1 MKYIKRHRLLYNVV
15 FKLKKWNDYRK
26 DGLNIYKT
34 ILVNFKLFPLK
45 EALKFP
51 IFVFGKL
58 KIYHLGTV
66 IIESPIFT
74 GMIELGRNRDRF
86 KASAG
91 SAMIDNRG
99 IIIFK
104 GAVHFSIDYG
114 IYSQPTGRIEFG
126 KFCFLGNNVKLY
138 AYNKIVIGMGCSITS
153 EVQIFDSGFHFMKN
167 VETGEIGNIMGQV
180 VIGNW
185 CWIGNR
191 TTIARKTILPD
202 YSVVTSNSLVNK
214 DFSME
219 KFPLIGGI
227 PARKIS
233 NSLVRIFNR
242 EDENHLWAYFV
253 EHRDVDSIYE
263 HAGLINEYELVEK
276 EFEGQFLY
284 Y

>member
-242 EDENHLWAYFV
+242 EDENRLWAYFV

>member
-1 MKYIKRHRLLYNVV
+1 MF